1 MKELDFSLEA
11 VKELMD
17 KMAKTHLGLL
27 ELEVEG
33 VRLRLEAKQNTTTV
47 VAAPSAT
54 GMAVPVLQAEDM
66 EEEEDAQP
74 EEKTAEYAAGNMVKS
89 PIVGTFYS
97 SPAPDKESFVK
108 VGQTVKKGDV
118 LFIIESMKLMNEV
131 QSEFDGVVSQIFVKS
146 GEGVEFGQPI
156 MMIQ

>member
-17 KMAKTHLGLL
+17 KMAKTHLGVL
-27 ELEVEG
+27 ELEVDG
-33 VRLRLEAKQNTTTV
+33 ARLRLEAKQNTTTV
-47 VAAPSAT
+47 VAAPSAP
-54 GMAVPVLQAEDM
+54 GVAMPVIQAESIAEQD
-66 EEEEDAQP
+66 DVQP
-74 EEKTAEYAAGNMVKS
+74 EEKPAEYAAGNTVKA

-156 MMIQ
+156 MIIQ

>member
-27 ELEVEG
+27 ELEADG
-33 VRLRLEAKQNTTTV
+33 VRLRLEAKQNNTTV
-47 VAAPSAT
+47 VAAPSAP
-54 GMAVPVLQAEDM
+54 GVAMPVIQTETAA
-66 EEEEDAQP
+66 EEDAQP
-74 EEKTAEYAAGNMVKS
+74 EEKPAEFAAGSVVKA
-89 PIVGTFYS
+89 PIVGTFYAA
-97 SPAPDKESFVK
+97 PAPDKESFVK

-131 QSEFDGVVSQIFVKS
+131 QSEFDGVVSQIFAKS
-146 GEGVEFGQPI
+146 GEAVEFGQSI
-156 MMIQ
+156 MIIQ

>member
-1 MKELDFSLEA
+1 MKEFEFNVDTI
-11 VKELMD
+11 KELMD

-27 ELEVEG
+27 EIKMGTVEIKIEGKQSATLVSPAVDTVPLAISAMEPAEEVTE
-33 VRLRLEAKQNTTTV
+33 ESAEK
-47 VAAPSAT
+47 PKIESAT
-54 GMAVPVLQAEDM
+54 GNIV
-66 EEEEDAQP
+66 
-74 EEKTAEYAAGNMVKS
+74 TS

-108 VGQTVKKGDV
+108 VGQNVKKGDV

-131 QSEFDGVVSQIFVKS
+131 QSEYDGVVSQIYVKS

-156 MMIQ
+156 MIIQ